1 MVIDVPPRAISHIDN
16 EEDDYQAI
24 IPKIFKKNGKA
35 LTIWFTGPGVAGK
48 SSLIGKLVS
57 EFK

>member
-24 IPKIFKKNGKA
+24 IPKIFKKTGKA
-35 LTIWFTGPGVAGK
+35 LTI
-48 SSLIGKLVS
+48 
-57 EFK
+57 